1 MDCLRLH
8 AGTFLND
15 VIVVCESHLNSSISD
30 NIVHI
35 DGYDLFRYAIVLV
48 KLVEVSA
55 CGLSVVIILEL
66 YSLIIFQGALNV
78 FGYTL
83 ESLIV
88 SFAAY
93 IYLQDLQLVFKLIL
107 LITSLTLRTVSA

>member
-35 DGYDLFRYAIVLV
+35 DGYDLFRCDRSGKTGGGVCVL
-48 KLVEVSA
+48 S
-55 CGLSVVIILEL
+55 
-66 YSLIIFQGALNV
+66 
-78 FGYTL
+78 
-83 ESLIV
+83 
-88 SFAAY
+88 
-93 IYLQDLQLVFKLIL
+93 
-107 LITSLTLRTVSA
+107 